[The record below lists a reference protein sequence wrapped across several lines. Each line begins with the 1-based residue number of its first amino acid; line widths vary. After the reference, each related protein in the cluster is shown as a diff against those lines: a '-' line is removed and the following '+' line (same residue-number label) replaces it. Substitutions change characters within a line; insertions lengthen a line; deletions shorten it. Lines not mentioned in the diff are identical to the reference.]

1 MADKSNTTNATELL
15 DKICSGGTI
24 TPQDLGAPTA
34 NTQAT
39 TYLTEGGE
47 TMKYISEK
55 EYNAEMLR
63 IKRDNESKA
72 RQRKLKA
79 ERAKGHPKSPRKISN
94 SKLVL
99 WAMVAL
105 VFCIAIWFM
114 YESHRLCD
122 LSQAYALLGIVASL
136 APVIFGYYSKSKAE
150 NTEGG
155 IVYETAMK
163 EQETTNSESG
173 KG

>member
-1 MADKSNTTNATELL
+1 MR
-15 DKICSGGTI
+15 
-24 TPQDLGAPTA
+24 
-34 NTQAT
+34 
-39 TYLTEGGE
+39 
-47 TMKYISEK
+47 YISEK

-63 IKRDNESKA
+63 IKHENESKA
-72 RQRKLKA
+72 RLRKLKA
-79 ERAKGHPKSPRKISN
+79 ERAKGRQKKSRSISN

-99 WAMVAL
+99 WAMVIL

-163 EQETTNSESG
+163 EQDITSNSESG
-173 KG
+173 

>member
-1 MADKSNTTNATELL
+1 MR
-15 DKICSGGTI
+15 
-24 TPQDLGAPTA
+24 
-34 NTQAT
+34 
-39 TYLTEGGE
+39 
-47 TMKYISEK
+47 YISEK
-55 EYNAEMLR
+55 EYSSEMLR
-63 IKRDNESKA
+63 IKHENESKA
-72 RQRKLKA
+72 RLRKLKA
-79 ERAKGHPKSPRKISN
+79 ERAKGRQKKSRSISN

-99 WAMVAL
+99 WAMVIL

-163 EQETTNSESG
+163 EQEITSNSESG

>member
-1 MADKSNTTNATELL
+1 MR
-15 DKICSGGTI
+15 
-24 TPQDLGAPTA
+24 
-34 NTQAT
+34 
-39 TYLTEGGE
+39 
-47 TMKYISEK
+47 YISEK

-63 IKRDNESKA
+63 IKHENESKA
-72 RQRKLKA
+72 RLRKLRA
-79 ERAKGHPKSPRKISN
+79 EKAKGRQKKSRNIPT

-99 WAMVAL
+99 WAMIIL
-105 VFCIAIWFM
+105 VFGIAIWFM

-136 APVIFGYYSKSKAE
+136 APVIFGYYSKSRAE

-163 EQETTNSESG
+163 EQEAIINSESG

>member
-1 MADKSNTTNATELL
+1 MR
-15 DKICSGGTI
+15 
-24 TPQDLGAPTA
+24 
-34 NTQAT
+34 
-39 TYLTEGGE
+39 
-47 TMKYISEK
+47 YISEK
-55 EYNAEMLR
+55 EYNAEMSR
-63 IKRDNESKA
+63 IKHENESKD
-72 RQRKLKA
+72 RMRKLKA
-79 ERAKGHPKSPRKISN
+79 ERAKGQPRKSKKISN

-150 NTEGG
+150 NTSGG
-155 IVYETAMK
+155 IIYETAMK
-163 EQETTNSESG
+163 EQSSTNDSESG

>member
-1 MADKSNTTNATELL
+1 MR
-15 DKICSGGTI
+15 
-24 TPQDLGAPTA
+24 
-34 NTQAT
+34 
-39 TYLTEGGE
+39 
-47 TMKYISEK
+47 YISEK

-63 IKRDNESKA
+63 IKHENESKA
-72 RQRKLKA
+72 RLRKLKA
-79 ERAKGHPKSPRKISN
+79 ERAKGRQKKSRRISN

-99 WAMVAL
+99 WAMVIL

-163 EQETTNSESG
+163 EQEITSNSESG

>member
-1 MADKSNTTNATELL
+1 MR
-15 DKICSGGTI
+15 
-24 TPQDLGAPTA
+24 
-34 NTQAT
+34 
-39 TYLTEGGE
+39 
-47 TMKYISEK
+47 YISEK

-63 IKRDNESKA
+63 IKHENESKA
-72 RQRKLKA
+72 RLRKLKA
-79 ERAKGHPKSPRKISN
+79 ERAKGRQKKSRSISN

-99 WAMVAL
+99 WAMVIL

-136 APVIFGYYSKSKAE
+136 SPVIFGYYSKSKAE

-163 EQETTNSESG
+163 EQEITSNSESG

>member
-1 MADKSNTTNATELL
+1 MR
-15 DKICSGGTI
+15 
-24 TPQDLGAPTA
+24 
-34 NTQAT
+34 
-39 TYLTEGGE
+39 
-47 TMKYISEK
+47 YISEK

-63 IKRDNESKA
+63 IKHENESKA
-72 RQRKLKA
+72 RLRKLRA
-79 ERAKGHPKSPRKISN
+79 EKEKGRQKKSRNIPT

-99 WAMVAL
+99 WAMVIL
-105 VFCIAIWFM
+105 VFGIAIWFM

-136 APVIFGYYSKSKAE
+136 APVIFGYYSKSRAE

-163 EQETTNSESG
+163 EQEAIINSESG

>member
-1 MADKSNTTNATELL
+1 MR
-15 DKICSGGTI
+15 
-24 TPQDLGAPTA
+24 
-34 NTQAT
+34 
-39 TYLTEGGE
+39 
-47 TMKYISEK
+47 YISEK

-63 IKRDNESKA
+63 IKHENESKA
-72 RQRKLKA
+72 RLRKLRA
-79 ERAKGHPKSPRKISN
+79 EKAKGRQKKSRNIPT

-99 WAMVAL
+99 WAMVIL
-105 VFCIAIWFM
+105 VFGIAIWFM

-136 APVIFGYYSKSKAE
+136 APVIFGYYSKSRAE

-163 EQETTNSESG
+163 EHEAIINSESAC
-173 KG
+173 K

>member
-1 MADKSNTTNATELL
+1 MR
-15 DKICSGGTI
+15 
-24 TPQDLGAPTA
+24 
-34 NTQAT
+34 
-39 TYLTEGGE
+39 
-47 TMKYISEK
+47 YISEK
-55 EYNAEMLR
+55 EYNAEMSR
-63 IKRDNESKA
+63 IKHENESKA
-72 RQRKLKA
+72 RIRKLKA
-79 ERAKGHPKSPRKISN
+79 ERAKGQPRKSKKISN

-150 NTEGG
+150 NTSGG
-155 IVYETAMK
+155 IIYETAMK
-163 EQETTNSESG
+163 EQSSTNDSESG

>member
-1 MADKSNTTNATELL
+1 MR
-15 DKICSGGTI
+15 
-24 TPQDLGAPTA
+24 
-34 NTQAT
+34 
-39 TYLTEGGE
+39 
-47 TMKYISEK
+47 YISEK
-55 EYNAEMLR
+55 EYNAEMSR
-63 IKRDNESKA
+63 IKHENESKA
-72 RQRKLKA
+72 RMRKLKA
-79 ERAKGHPKSPRKISN
+79 ERAKGQPRKSKKISN

-150 NTEGG
+150 NTSGG
-155 IVYETAMK
+155 IIYETAMK
-163 EQETTNSESG
+163 EQSSTNDSESE

>member
-1 MADKSNTTNATELL
+1 MR
-15 DKICSGGTI
+15 
-24 TPQDLGAPTA
+24 
-34 NTQAT
+34 
-39 TYLTEGGE
+39 
-47 TMKYISEK
+47 YISEK

-63 IKRDNESKA
+63 IKHENESKA
-72 RQRKLKA
+72 RLRKLRA
-79 ERAKGHPKSPRKISN
+79 EKAKGRQKKSRNIPT

-99 WAMVAL
+99 WAMVVL
-105 VFCIAIWFM
+105 VFGIAIWFM

-136 APVIFGYYSKSKAE
+136 APVIFGYYSKSRAE

-163 EQETTNSESG
+163 EQEAIINSESG

>member
-1 MADKSNTTNATELL
+1 
-15 DKICSGGTI
+15 
-24 TPQDLGAPTA
+24 
-34 NTQAT
+34 
-39 TYLTEGGE
+39 
-47 TMKYISEK
+47 MKYISEK
-55 EYNAEMLR
+55 EYNAEMSR
-63 IKRDNESKA
+63 IKHENESKD
-72 RQRKLKA
+72 RMRKLKA
-79 ERAKGHPKSPRKISN
+79 ERAKGQPRKSKKISN

-150 NTEGG
+150 NTSGG
-155 IVYETAMK
+155 IIYETAMK
-163 EQETTNSESG
+163 EQNSTNDSESG

>member
-1 MADKSNTTNATELL
+1 MR
-15 DKICSGGTI
+15 
-24 TPQDLGAPTA
+24 
-34 NTQAT
+34 
-39 TYLTEGGE
+39 
-47 TMKYISEK
+47 YISEK

-63 IKRDNESKA
+63 IKHENESKA
-72 RQRKLKA
+72 RLRKLKA
-79 ERAKGHPKSPRKISN
+79 ERAKGRQKKPRSISN

-99 WAMVAL
+99 WAMVIL

-136 APVIFGYYSKSKAE
+136 APVKSKAE

-155 IVYETAMK
+155 IVYATAMK
-163 EQETTNSESG
+163 EQEATSNSESG

>member
-1 MADKSNTTNATELL
+1 MR
-15 DKICSGGTI
+15 
-24 TPQDLGAPTA
+24 
-34 NTQAT
+34 
-39 TYLTEGGE
+39 
-47 TMKYISEK
+47 YISEK

-63 IKRDNESKA
+63 IKHENESKA
-72 RQRKLKA
+72 RLRKLRA
-79 ERAKGHPKSPRKISN
+79 EKAKGRQKKSRNIPT
-94 SKLVL
+94 SKLIL
-99 WAMVAL
+99 WAMVIL
-105 VFCIAIWFM
+105 VFGIAIWFM

-136 APVIFGYYSKSKAE
+136 APVIFGYYSKSRAE

-163 EQETTNSESG
+163 EHEAIINSESG

>member
-1 MADKSNTTNATELL
+1 MNCTQTQQE
-15 DKICSGGTI
+15 TI
-24 TPQDLGAPTA
+24 KH
-34 NTQAT
+34 
-39 TYLTEGGE
+39 E
-47 TMKYISEK
+47 
-55 EYNAEMLR
+55 
-63 IKRDNESKA
+63 NESKA
-72 RQRKLKA
+72 RLRKLRA
-79 ERAKGHPKSPRKISN
+79 EKAKGRQKKSRNIPT

-99 WAMVAL
+99 WAMVIL
-105 VFCIAIWFM
+105 VFGIAIWFM

-136 APVIFGYYSKSKAE
+136 APVIFGYYSKSRAE

-163 EQETTNSESG
+163 EQEAIINSESG

>member
-1 MADKSNTTNATELL
+1 MR
-15 DKICSGGTI
+15 
-24 TPQDLGAPTA
+24 
-34 NTQAT
+34 
-39 TYLTEGGE
+39 
-47 TMKYISEK
+47 YISEK

-63 IKRDNESKA
+63 IKHENESKA
-72 RQRKLKA
+72 RLRKLRA
-79 ERAKGHPKSPRKISN
+79 EKAKGRQKKSRNIPT

-99 WAMVAL
+99 WAMVIL
-105 VFCIAIWFM
+105 VFGIAIWFM

-136 APVIFGYYSKSKAE
+136 APVIFGYYSKSRAE

-163 EQETTNSESG
+163 EQEAIINSESG
-173 KG
+173 RG

>member
-1 MADKSNTTNATELL
+1 MR
-15 DKICSGGTI
+15 
-24 TPQDLGAPTA
+24 
-34 NTQAT
+34 
-39 TYLTEGGE
+39 
-47 TMKYISEK
+47 YISEK

-63 IKRDNESKA
+63 IKHENESKA
-72 RQRKLKA
+72 RLRKLKA
-79 ERAKGHPKSPRKISN
+79 EKAKGRQKKSRNIPT

-99 WAMVAL
+99 WAMVIL
-105 VFCIAIWFM
+105 VFGIAIWFM

-136 APVIFGYYSKSKAE
+136 APVIFGYYSKSRAE

-163 EQETTNSESG
+163 EQETIINSESG

>member
-1 MADKSNTTNATELL
+1 MR
-15 DKICSGGTI
+15 
-24 TPQDLGAPTA
+24 
-34 NTQAT
+34 
-39 TYLTEGGE
+39 
-47 TMKYISEK
+47 YISEK

-63 IKRDNESKA
+63 IKHENESKA
-72 RQRKLKA
+72 RLRKLKA
-79 ERAKGHPKSPRKISN
+79 ERAKGRQKKSRSISN

-99 WAMVAL
+99 WAMVIL

-150 NTEGG
+150 NTDGG

-163 EQETTNSESG
+163 EQEITSNSESG

>member
-1 MADKSNTTNATELL
+1 MR
-15 DKICSGGTI
+15 
-24 TPQDLGAPTA
+24 
-34 NTQAT
+34 
-39 TYLTEGGE
+39 
-47 TMKYISEK
+47 YISEK

-63 IKRDNESKA
+63 IKHENESKA
-72 RQRKLKA
+72 RLRKLKA
-79 ERAKGHPKSPRKISN
+79 ERAKGLQKKSRSISN

-99 WAMVAL
+99 WAMVIL

-163 EQETTNSESG
+163 EQEITSNSESG

>member
-1 MADKSNTTNATELL
+1 MR
-15 DKICSGGTI
+15 
-24 TPQDLGAPTA
+24 
-34 NTQAT
+34 
-39 TYLTEGGE
+39 
-47 TMKYISEK
+47 YISEK

-63 IKRDNESKA
+63 IKHENESKA
-72 RQRKLKA
+72 RLRKLKA
-79 ERAKGHPKSPRKISN
+79 ERAKGRQKKSRSISN

-99 WAMVAL
+99 WAMVIL

-136 APVIFGYYSKSKAE
+136 TPVIFGYYSKSKAE

-163 EQETTNSESG
+163 EQEITSNSESG

>member
-1 MADKSNTTNATELL
+1 MR
-15 DKICSGGTI
+15 
-24 TPQDLGAPTA
+24 
-34 NTQAT
+34 
-39 TYLTEGGE
+39 
-47 TMKYISEK
+47 YISEK

-63 IKRDNESKA
+63 IKHENESKA
-72 RQRKLKA
+72 RLRKLRTEK
-79 ERAKGHPKSPRKISN
+79 AKGRQKKSRNIPT

-99 WAMVAL
+99 WAMVIL
-105 VFCIAIWFM
+105 VFGIAIWFM

-136 APVIFGYYSKSKAE
+136 APVIFGYYSKSRAE

-163 EQETTNSESG
+163 EQESIINSESG

>member
-1 MADKSNTTNATELL
+1 MR
-15 DKICSGGTI
+15 
-24 TPQDLGAPTA
+24 
-34 NTQAT
+34 
-39 TYLTEGGE
+39 
-47 TMKYISEK
+47 YISEK

-63 IKRDNESKA
+63 IKHENESKA
-72 RQRKLKA
+72 RLRKLKA
-79 ERAKGHPKSPRKISN
+79 ERAKGRQKTSRSISN

-99 WAMVAL
+99 WAMVIL

-163 EQETTNSESG
+163 EQEITSNSESG

>member
-1 MADKSNTTNATELL
+1 MR
-15 DKICSGGTI
+15 
-24 TPQDLGAPTA
+24 
-34 NTQAT
+34 
-39 TYLTEGGE
+39 
-47 TMKYISEK
+47 YISEK

-63 IKRDNESKA
+63 IKHENESKA
-72 RQRKLKA
+72 RLRKLRA
-79 ERAKGHPKSPRKISN
+79 EKAKGRQKKSRNIPT

-99 WAMVAL
+99 WAMVIL
-105 VFCIAIWFM
+105 VFGIAIWFM

-136 APVIFGYYSKSKAE
+136 APVIFGYYSKSRAE

-163 EQETTNSESG
+163 EHEAIINSESG

>member
-1 MADKSNTTNATELL
+1 MR
-15 DKICSGGTI
+15 
-24 TPQDLGAPTA
+24 
-34 NTQAT
+34 
-39 TYLTEGGE
+39 
-47 TMKYISEK
+47 YISEK
-55 EYNAEMLR
+55 EYNAEMSR
-63 IKRDNESKA
+63 IKHENESKA
-72 RQRKLKA
+72 RMRKLKA
-79 ERAKGHPKSPRKISN
+79 ERAKGQPRKSKKISN

-150 NTEGG
+150 NTSGG
-155 IVYETAMK
+155 IIYETAMK
-163 EQETTNSESG
+163 EQSSNSESG

>member
-1 MADKSNTTNATELL
+1 MR
-15 DKICSGGTI
+15 
-24 TPQDLGAPTA
+24 
-34 NTQAT
+34 
-39 TYLTEGGE
+39 
-47 TMKYISEK
+47 YISEK

-63 IKRDNESKA
+63 IKHENESKA
-72 RQRKLKA
+72 RLIKLRA
-79 ERAKGHPKSPRKISN
+79 EKAKGRQKKSRNIPT

-99 WAMVAL
+99 WAMVIL
-105 VFCIAIWFM
+105 VFGIAIWFM

-136 APVIFGYYSKSKAE
+136 APVIFGYYSKSRAE

-163 EQETTNSESG
+163 EQEAIINSESG

>member
-1 MADKSNTTNATELL
+1 MR
-15 DKICSGGTI
+15 
-24 TPQDLGAPTA
+24 
-34 NTQAT
+34 
-39 TYLTEGGE
+39 
-47 TMKYISEK
+47 YISEK
-55 EYNAEMLR
+55 EYNDEMLR
-63 IKRDNESKA
+63 IKHENESKA
-72 RQRKLKA
+72 RLRKLRA
-79 ERAKGHPKSPRKISN
+79 EKAKGRQKKSRNIPT

-99 WAMVAL
+99 WAMVIL
-105 VFCIAIWFM
+105 VFGIAIWFM

-136 APVIFGYYSKSKAE
+136 APVIFGYYSKSRAE

-163 EQETTNSESG
+163 EHEAIINSESG

>member
-1 MADKSNTTNATELL
+1 MR
-15 DKICSGGTI
+15 
-24 TPQDLGAPTA
+24 
-34 NTQAT
+34 
-39 TYLTEGGE
+39 
-47 TMKYISEK
+47 YISEK

-63 IKRDNESKA
+63 IKHENESKA
-72 RQRKLKA
+72 RLRKLRA
-79 ERAKGHPKSPRKISN
+79 EKAKGRQKKSRNIPT

-99 WAMVAL
+99 WAMVIL
-105 VFCIAIWFM
+105 VFGIAIWFM

-136 APVIFGYYSKSKAE
+136 APVIFGYYSKSRAE

-155 IVYETAMK
+155 IVYETTMK
-163 EQETTNSESG
+163 EQEAIINSESG

>member
-1 MADKSNTTNATELL
+1 MR
-15 DKICSGGTI
+15 
-24 TPQDLGAPTA
+24 
-34 NTQAT
+34 
-39 TYLTEGGE
+39 
-47 TMKYISEK
+47 YISEK
-55 EYNAEMLR
+55 EYNTEMLR
-63 IKRDNESKA
+63 IKHENESKA
-72 RQRKLKA
+72 RLRKLKA
-79 ERAKGHPKSPRKISN
+79 ERAKGRQKKSRSISN

-99 WAMVAL
+99 WAMVIL

-163 EQETTNSESG
+163 EQEITSNSESG

>member
-1 MADKSNTTNATELL
+1 MR
-15 DKICSGGTI
+15 
-24 TPQDLGAPTA
+24 
-34 NTQAT
+34 
-39 TYLTEGGE
+39 
-47 TMKYISEK
+47 YISEK

-63 IKRDNESKA
+63 IKLENESKA
-72 RQRKLKA
+72 RLRKLKA
-79 ERAKGHPKSPRKISN
+79 ERAKGRQKKSRSISN

-99 WAMVAL
+99 WAMVIL

-163 EQETTNSESG
+163 EQEITSNSESG

>member
-1 MADKSNTTNATELL
+1 MR
-15 DKICSGGTI
+15 
-24 TPQDLGAPTA
+24 
-34 NTQAT
+34 
-39 TYLTEGGE
+39 
-47 TMKYISEK
+47 YISEK
-55 EYNAEMLR
+55 EYNADMLR
-63 IKRDNESKA
+63 IKHENESKA
-72 RQRKLKA
+72 RLRKLRA
-79 ERAKGHPKSPRKISN
+79 EKAKGRQKKSRNIPT

-99 WAMVAL
+99 WAMVIL
-105 VFCIAIWFM
+105 VFGIAIWFM

-136 APVIFGYYSKSKAE
+136 APVIFGYYSKSRAE

-163 EQETTNSESG
+163 EHEAIINSESG

>member
-1 MADKSNTTNATELL
+1 MR
-15 DKICSGGTI
+15 
-24 TPQDLGAPTA
+24 
-34 NTQAT
+34 
-39 TYLTEGGE
+39 
-47 TMKYISEK
+47 YISEK

-63 IKRDNESKA
+63 IKHENESKA
-72 RQRKLKA
+72 RLRKLRVEK
-79 ERAKGHPKSPRKISN
+79 AKGRQKKSRNIPT

-99 WAMVAL
+99 WAMVIL
-105 VFCIAIWFM
+105 VFGIAIWFM

-136 APVIFGYYSKSKAE
+136 APVIFGYYSKSRAE

-163 EQETTNSESG
+163 EQEAIINSESG

>member
-1 MADKSNTTNATELL
+1 MR
-15 DKICSGGTI
+15 
-24 TPQDLGAPTA
+24 
-34 NTQAT
+34 
-39 TYLTEGGE
+39 
-47 TMKYISEK
+47 YISEK

-63 IKRDNESKA
+63 IKHENESKA
-72 RQRKLKA
+72 RLRKLKA
-79 ERAKGHPKSPRKISN
+79 ERAKGRQKKSRSISN

-99 WAMVAL
+99 WAMVIL

-155 IVYETAMK
+155 IVYETAIK
-163 EQETTNSESG
+163 EQEITSNSESG